1 MTWADLWKRHLS
13 ELGECNVSKDPV
25 EDREDQD
32 GDGQHE
38 VLRVHRP
45 AGDVN
50 LENVQFK
57 KPILTKVI
65 NFF

>member
-1 MTWADLWKRHLS
+1 M
-13 ELGECNVSKDPV
+13 GECNISKDPV

-57 KPILTKVI
+57 KPILTQLI
-65 NFF
+65 NFFK